1 MPLRSAQVTIVNELK
16 SKTLAW
22 AMMAPL
28 LVAASLAPVRSMAG
42 ADVRLYA
49 LDCGHASIKD
59 MGMFS
64 DTGEYDGKPGDI
76 ADPCFVIRHPKG
88 VLLWDTGLGDKFA
101 ATKEG
106 VDVMPGI
113 HVTVPITLVEQLH
126 SLALTPKDVSYV
138 AFSHFHFDHTG
149 NANAFPDS
157 VWILNKAELSAAL
170 SATPPS
176 GVVPETFSGYKTAK
190 TQMID
195 GDYDVFGD
203 GTVRILRAP
212 GHTAGHQVLELKLQ
226 KAGTVILSGDLYHS
240 RANREFMRVPMM
252 NLSRADTLASMER
265 IERIVQNTK
274 AHLVVQHDPLDFQ
287 ALPKFPAY
295 LD

>member
-1 MPLRSAQVTIVNELK
+1 MNEKK

-49 LDCGHASIKD
+49 LDCGHASFKD

-113 HVTVPITLVEQLH
+113 HVTVLITLVEQLH

>member
-1 MPLRSAQVTIVNELK
+1 VTIVNEMK
-16 SKTLAW
+16 SKSIAL
-22 AMMAPL
+22 AMMTLLLMAAALAPTRS
-28 LVAASLAPVRSMAG
+28 VAA
-42 ADVRLYA
+42 ADVRLYT
-49 LDCGHASIKD
+49 LDCGHASFKD
-59 MGMFS
+59 MAMFS
-64 DTGEYDGKPGDI
+64 DTGEYDGKPGEI

-106 VDVMPGI
+106 VDVMPGL
-113 HVTVPITLVEQLH
+113 HVTVPITLIEQLH
-126 SLALTPKDVSYV
+126 SLALSPKDVSYV

-157 VWILNKAELSAAL
+157 VWILNKAELGAAL
-170 SATPPS
+170 STAPPS
-176 GVVPETFSGYKTAK
+176 GVAPETFSGYKTAK

-226 KAGTVILSGDLYHS
+226 RAGTVILSGDLYHL
-240 RANREFMRVPMM
+240 RANREFSRVPMM

-265 IERIVQNTK
+265 IERIVKNTK
-274 AHLVVQHDPLDFQ
+274 AHLIVQHDPRDFQ